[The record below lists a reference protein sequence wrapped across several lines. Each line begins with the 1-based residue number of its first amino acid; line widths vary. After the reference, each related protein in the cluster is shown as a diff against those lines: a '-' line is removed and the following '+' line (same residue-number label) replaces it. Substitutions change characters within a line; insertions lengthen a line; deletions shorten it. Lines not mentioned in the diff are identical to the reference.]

1 MRRSYWLV
9 GDVDVMGDGFCDVC
23 DLNILSMST
32 KMTWKVSF

>member
-23 DLNILSMST
+23 DLLISCRCQL
-32 KMTWKVSF
+32 K